1 MRNSK
6 WLTRLATVSATLA
19 ISTFSF
25 QANAEWTPPGPIKL
39 MIGFKAG
46 GGVDT
51 QARLIAE
58 ELEAR
63 HGWKIIP
70 EQVTGKGGINLAREL
85 KEAKNDGTA
94 IGMLVSETLS
104 YNLVVARRSG
114 LSLKDFTPLT
124 TTASFQMGIVAKTDK
139 GWGSMEDV
147 ISAAK
152 QGNPVRFGAMTPKL
166 ADMAYLLGKANN
178 IDFNI
183 VSTKGGKG
191 TMNGLQAGD
200 LDVGWLSGVQNK
212 AVKAGDMV
220 NLASGIKK
228 PLKISPDA
236 PLLKDLG
243 IPFTADGYFMFV
255 APAGLS
261 DEARQTL
268 SNAIAEIVADPSTKA
283 GKMIQK
289 AFMGAD
295 VVKGQALDTFLAED
309 TRAAHQLLKAASE

>member
-1 MRNSK
+1 MQNSK
-6 WLTRLATVSATLA
+6 WLTRLATVGTTLA

-25 QANAEWTPPGPIKL
+25 QANAEWAPPGPIKL

-46 GGVDT
+46 GGADT

-104 YNLVVARRSG
+104 YNLVVDRRSG

-124 TTASFQMGIVAKTDK
+124 STASLQLGIVAKTDK
-139 GWGSMEDV
+139 GWDSMEDV
-147 ISAAK
+147 IYSAK
-152 QGNPVRFGAMTPKL
+152 QGNPIRFGAMSPKL
-166 ADMAYLLGKANN
+166 ADMAYILGKANN
-178 IDFNI
+178 INFNI

-200 LDVGWLSGVQNK
+200 LDVGWVSGAQNK
-212 AVKAGDMV
+212 AVQVGDMV
-220 NLASGIKK
+220 NLASGIKQ
-228 PLKISPDA
+228 PLRISPNA

-243 IPFTADGYFMFV
+243 MPFTADGYFMFI
-255 APAGLS
+255 APAGLPA
-261 DEARQTL
+261 EARKTL
-268 SNAIAEIVADPSTKA
+268 SDAIAEIVTDPSTKA
-283 GKMIQK
+283 GNMIEK
-289 AFMGAD
+289 VFMGAD
-295 VVKGQALDTFLAED
+295 VVKGQALDSFLAED
-309 TRAAHQLLKAASE
+309 TRAAYQLLKAASE